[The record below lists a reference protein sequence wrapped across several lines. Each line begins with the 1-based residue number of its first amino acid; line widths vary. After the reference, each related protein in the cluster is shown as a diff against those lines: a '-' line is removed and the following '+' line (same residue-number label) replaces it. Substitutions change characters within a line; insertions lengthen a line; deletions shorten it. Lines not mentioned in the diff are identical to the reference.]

1 MPRRRVTHPAADVPP
16 ASATEPFEVIEV
28 IDDGSALGD
37 VAGHDRPN
45 SGPAVLI
52 VRSVSRLVGASGTVS
67 GRLGW
72 AAARIVGRST
82 WRVTRAA
89 ASGAQ
94 RRPQVAAGVLVGAA
108 LVVGVIVIVR
118 SKGSAELD
126 ETPERSLRSVA

>member
-1 MPRRRVTHPAADVPP
+1 MLGGVT
-16 ASATEPFEVIEV
+16 
-28 IDDGSALGD
+28 GD
-37 VAGHDRPN
+37 DRPN
-45 SGPAVLI
+45 AGTAVVI
-52 VRSVSRLVGASGTVS
+52 VRSVSRLVGASGTVG

-89 ASGAQ
+89 ASGAR

-118 SKGSAELD
+118 SKGSAEPAD
-126 ETPERSLRSVA
+126 TPERSLRSVA